1 MAMDKINN
9 DDFDYYKGQ
18 TICERKRAQPD
29 AVFYG
34 CDVVVIVDWKFSDK
48 NTDHSHQMYRYAKLY
63 EKYGNNC
70 LIWVVSIKNGKILQ
84 EFNGQELINK
94 MEAWYYQTLRPH
106 MLNLDRIRREAQQT
120 GR

>member
-1 MAMDKINN
+1 M
-9 DDFDYYKGQ
+9 
-18 TICERKRAQPD
+18 RKKTSTARHC
-29 AVFYG
+29 FYG
-34 CDVVVIVDWKFSDK
+34 CDVAVIVDWNFL
-48 NTDHSHQMYRYAKLY
+48 TRTLIIAIHQMYRYAELY
-63 EKYGNNC
+63 EKYGDNC

-120 GR
+120 GI